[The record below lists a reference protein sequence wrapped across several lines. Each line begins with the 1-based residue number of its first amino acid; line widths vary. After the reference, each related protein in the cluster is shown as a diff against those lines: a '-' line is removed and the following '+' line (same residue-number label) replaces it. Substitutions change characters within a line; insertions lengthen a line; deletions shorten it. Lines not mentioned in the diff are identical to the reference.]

1 MSWCTYFNAEQ
12 IAEALVWDCCSEFP
26 HVQAYSLPCVLRA
39 DLLSEAGTGW
49 WRRGMGA
56 LAAGGKSHRSLFS
69 GPVPDC
75 PTGCNCCPSLADSAA
90 LQQQPSPG
98 WRAGTPHT
106 VSDGHTE
113 INSKK
118 LRILQEITS
127 PLSIQSITDET
138 FWRVYLR
145 SQIQAIVFGLSYSCI
160 KRLSP
165 P

>member
-118 LRILQEITS
+118 LRIETENTSGNYFPSQHPKHHRWNFLKSISEISDT
-127 PLSIQSITDET
+127 
-138 FWRVYLR
+138 
-145 SQIQAIVFGLSYSCI
+145 SYSVWPV
-160 KRLSP
+160 LFLH
-165 P
+165 